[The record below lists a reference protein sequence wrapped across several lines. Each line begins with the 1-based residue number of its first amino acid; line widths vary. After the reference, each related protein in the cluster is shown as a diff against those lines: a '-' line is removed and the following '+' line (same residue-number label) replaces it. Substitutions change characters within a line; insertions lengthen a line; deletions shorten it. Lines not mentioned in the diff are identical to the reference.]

1 MSEWKKVRLD
11 HIGRVVTGKTPKTS
25 VSDFWNGDVPFVT
38 PGDIQSSKHISNT
51 ARYVTKEGLSSVK
64 GAAIPRGAICVSCI
78 GVLGYTAITERE
90 CITNQQINSLI
101 VNNEF
106 DVDFI
111 YYALRNSWNAFKN
124 MEGFSSVV
132 SILNKSTFSE
142 IELSLPPVLSS
153 LDDKIE
159 NNRKICANLEAQA
172 QAIFK
177 SWFVDFEPFGG
188 KMPQGWKMGKLG
200 DIIESMLNG
209 DWGKDTPDDKNDSPV
224 YCVRGADIP
233 DVVCGNKGKMPLR
246 YILPKNY
253 ETKQLANGDVVIEI
267 SGGSPTQ
274 STGRAALITDSLLER
289 YDRGMVCTNFCKAV
303 KPRDGFSFLFYN
315 YWCYLYNKGVFFQ
328 YENGTTGIKNLDIR
342 TALNELDVVLP
353 VAGALSKF
361 TDIVSTNFKLICKL
375 GLETEKLAALRD
387 ALLPKLMSGEI
398 DVEKVKISA

>member
-1 MSEWKKVRLD
+1 
-11 HIGRVVTGKTPKTS
+11 
-25 VSDFWNGDVPFVT
+25 
-38 PGDIQSSKHISNT
+38 
-51 ARYVTKEGLSSVK
+51 
-64 GAAIPRGAICVSCI
+64 
-78 GVLGYTAITERE
+78 
-90 CITNQQINSLI
+90 
-101 VNNEF
+101 
-106 DVDFI
+106 
-111 YYALRNSWNAFKN
+111 
-124 MEGFSSVV
+124 
-132 SILNKSTFSE
+132 
-142 IELSLPPVLSS
+142 
-153 LDDKIE
+153 
-159 NNRKICANLEAQA
+159 
-172 QAIFK
+172 
-177 SWFVDFEPFGG
+177 
-188 KMPQGWKMGKLG
+188 MPQGWKMGKLG

-246 YILPKNY
+246 YILPKSY

-375 GLETEKLAALRD
+375 GLEAEKLAATRD

-398 DVEKVKISA
+398 DVEKVKVA

>member
-142 IELSLPPVLSS
+142 IELSLPPLPTQRKIAAVLSS

-177 SWFVDFEPFGG
+177 NFDLVKDEVQFTSLINILSGGTPKTSEPSYWGGDIPFFSPKDVGEPFAIHTERTITKDGLDNCNSGFYLKDTTFVTARGTVG
-188 KMPQGWKMGKLG
+188 KVCMAGVPMAMNQSCFALTSDVIDPLLVYYYTKASIDSLRSKANGSVFDAITIAEFETERIARLKESEERKFVNIVRPMFDKILSLS
-200 DIIESMLNG
+200 IES
-209 DWGKDTPDDKNDSPV
+209 
-224 YCVRGADIP
+224 
-233 DVVCGNKGKMPLR
+233 
-246 YILPKNY
+246 
-253 ETKQLANGDVVIEI
+253 
-267 SGGSPTQ
+267 
-274 STGRAALITDSLLER
+274 RA
-289 YDRGMVCTNFCKAV
+289 
-303 KPRDGFSFLFYN
+303 
-315 YWCYLYNKGVFFQ
+315 
-328 YENGTTGIKNLDIR
+328 
-342 TALNELDVVLP
+342 
-353 VAGALSKF
+353 
-361 TDIVSTNFKLICKL
+361 
-375 GLETEKLAALRD
+375 LAALRD

-398 DVEKVKISA
+398 DVEKVEVA